1 MAYTK
6 HIFIDQGTTY
16 TLSLTATDSV
26 GSPINLSGCTVSA
39 QLRKSPA
46 ATNYTSFSAS
56 VTGSTGQFILTLAA
70 TASSAINPGKY
81 MYDVEVLNNT
91 TNVVTRIVQGIALLD
106 PEITK

>member
-16 TLSLTATDSV
+16 TLSLTATDSA

-46 ATNYTSFSAS
+46 ATNYTPFSAS
-56 VTGSTGQFILTLAA
+56 ITGTTGQFILTLAA
-70 TASSAINPGKY
+70 TSSSAINPGKY
-81 MYDVEVLNNT
+81 MYDVELT
-91 TNVVTRIVQGIALLD
+91 TSLGIVSRIVQGTALID